1 MRLSQS
7 QVERIREAAQKVLG
21 QEVVI
26 RLFGSR
32 VDDSLSGG
40 GIDLPLETDHVVENR
55 AQAICAI
62 QGALMRS
69 FGDRKIDLLIKD
81 PRTPEAAVFRIAQQ
95 TGVLL

>member
-7 QVERIREAAQKVLG
+7 QVESIREAAQKVLG

-32 VDDSLSGG
+32 VDDSLRGG
-40 GIDLPLETDHVVENR
+40 DIDLLLETDHVVENR

-81 PRTPEAAVFRIAQQ
+81 PRTPEAAVFTIAQQ

>member
-1 MRLSQS
+1 MRLSKL
-7 QVERIREAAQKVLG
+7 QVESIREAAQKVLG
-21 QEVVI
+21 RQVVI

-32 VDDSLSGG
+32 ADDSLRGG
-40 GIDLPLETDHVVENR
+40 DIDLLLETDHVVENR

-81 PRTPEAAVFRIAQQ
+81 PRTPEAPVFRIAQK